1 MQSFPFGSSKIL
13 KILQTLK
20 FNCSPAQSKLV
31 RQLIFS
37 LFQIVFAILL
47 LFVAHSQQQ
56 RRARLQ
62 VIRNLND
69 DNNELTE
76 VQRYEETPPI
86 RPLRRQPAA
95 RPISPPA
102 RPALTVPLPARPAT
116 SLRAREEA
124 APAPKTKVERK
135 LFTVL
140 LRTGSGFQETGR
152 LD

>member
-1 MQSFPFGSSKIL
+1 M
-13 KILQTLK
+13 
-20 FNCSPAQSKLV
+20 
-31 RQLIFS
+31 
-37 LFQIVFAILL
+37 FAILV

-56 RRARLQ
+56 TRRRARLQ

-69 DNNELTE
+69 DNNELAE
-76 VQRYEETPPI
+76 AVQRYEETPPI

-95 RPISPPA
+95 RPASPA
-102 RPALTVPLPARPAT
+102 TRPASTRPASPRPASTRPASTRPAT
-116 SLRAREEA
+116 SLRAREAA

-140 LRTGSGFQETGR
+140 LNTGSGFQETGR

>member
-1 MQSFPFGSSKIL
+1 MF
-13 KILQTLK
+13 
-20 FNCSPAQSKLV
+20 AVLV
-31 RQLIFS
+31 
-37 LFQIVFAILL
+37 

-62 VIRNLND
+62 VIRNLNE
-69 DNNELTE
+69 DNNELAE

-86 RPLRRQPAA
+86 RPLRRQPAS
-95 RPISPPA
+95 RPASPPA
-102 RPALTVPLPARPAT
+102 STRPAT

-124 APAPKTKVERK
+124 APPPKTKVERK

-140 LRTGSGFQETGR
+140 LNTGAGFQETGT

>member
-1 MQSFPFGSSKIL
+1 M
-13 KILQTLK
+13 
-20 FNCSPAQSKLV
+20 
-31 RQLIFS
+31 
-37 LFQIVFAILL
+37 FAILAL
-47 LFVAHSQQQ
+47 CVAHSQQQ

-69 DNNELTE
+69 DNNELAE

-95 RPISPPA
+95 RPVSSPAATRRVSPPA
-102 RPALTVPLPARPAT
+102 ATRPAT
-116 SLRAREEA
+116 GLRAREEA

-140 LRTGSGFQETGR
+140 LNTGSGFQETGR